1 MVHALSSPS
10 RTRRIFAPS
19 AKEKKAP
26 QASKNACRA
35 FIFLATVV
43 LLSPFLFAQNN
54 PQVTGVDP
62 ASGKVNDDVT
72 IAGDNLGKGTVV
84 AVFLSDDKMDYKA
97 TIVDQSADK
106 IAMKVPQVKAGAYN
120 ISVQVGTN
128 ILIKPVKFTV
138 QE

>member
-1 MVHALSSPS
+1 MVHALPSPL
-10 RTRRIFAPS
+10 RTRGIFAPS
-19 AKEKKAP
+19 AKQKKTP
-26 QASKNACRA
+26 HSSKNAYRGV
-35 FIFLATVV
+35 IFLAALV

-72 IAGDNLGKGTVV
+72 IAGQNLGKATVV

-106 IAMKVPQVKAGAYN
+106 IVMKVPQVKAGTYN

>member
-1 MVHALSSPS
+1 
-10 RTRRIFAPS
+10 
-19 AKEKKAP
+19 
-26 QASKNACRA
+26 
-35 FIFLATVV
+35 

-72 IAGDNLGKGTVV
+72 IAGENLGKATVV

-106 IAMKVPQVKAGAYN
+106 IVMKVPQVKAGIYN
-120 ISVQVGTN
+120 VSVQVGTN

>member
-1 MVHALSSPS
+1 MVHALPSPS

-19 AKEKKAP
+19 AKEKNAP
-26 QASKNACRA
+26 HLSKNAYRGL
-35 FIFLATVV
+35 IFLAALV

-62 ASGKVNDDVT
+62 ASGKVNDDIT
-72 IAGDNLGKGTVV
+72 IAGENLGKATVV
-84 AVFLSDDKMDYKA
+84 AVFLSDDKTDYKA
-97 TIVDQSADK
+97 TIVDQSAEK
-106 IAMKVPQVKAGAYN
+106 IVMKVPQVKAGTYN

>member
-1 MVHALSSPS
+1 MVHALPSPS
-10 RTRRIFAPS
+10 CTRKILVLR
-19 AKEKKAP
+19 AKGNRALHP
-26 QASKNACRA
+26 GKNVSRGL
-35 FIFLATVV
+35 IFLAALV
-43 LLSPFLFAQNN
+43 LLSPFLLAQNN
-54 PQVTGVDP
+54 PQVSGVDP

-72 IAGDNLGKGTVV
+72 IAGENLGKATVV

-106 IAMKVPQVKAGAYN
+106 IVMKVPQVKAGAYN